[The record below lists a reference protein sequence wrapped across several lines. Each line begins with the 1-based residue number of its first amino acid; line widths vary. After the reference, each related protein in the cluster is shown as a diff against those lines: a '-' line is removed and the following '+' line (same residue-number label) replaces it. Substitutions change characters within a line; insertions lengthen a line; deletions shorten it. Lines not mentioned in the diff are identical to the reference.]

1 MKEFIKDMRDKISLE
16 KNDVDKVLIY
26 KTDYIIEV
34 MNKMND
40 EGEKLIELQRKYK
53 DKKKDQLTHYREN
66 EDDDIFSQLKSK
78 DDREIIMYSTNEM
91 SDLIDEIDQKKLN
104 IRLLESLIKEIKDI
118 PSTVSTIIEWQRFN
132 RGN

>member
-53 DKKKDQLTHYREN
+53 DKKKDQLTHYIEN

-78 DDREIIMYSTNEM
+78 DDREIIMYSINEM
-91 SDLIDEIDQKKLN
+91 NDLIDEMDQKKLN

-118 PSTVSTIIEWQRFN
+118 PTTVSTIIEWQRFN